1 MNLNKLVSEMEET
14 KATASTELSKII
26 TITELLK
33 PGLPVDKIELLLVI
47 RASVERVRQALFN
60 TD

>member
-1 MNLNKLVSEMEET
+1 MNLNKLVSEIEET